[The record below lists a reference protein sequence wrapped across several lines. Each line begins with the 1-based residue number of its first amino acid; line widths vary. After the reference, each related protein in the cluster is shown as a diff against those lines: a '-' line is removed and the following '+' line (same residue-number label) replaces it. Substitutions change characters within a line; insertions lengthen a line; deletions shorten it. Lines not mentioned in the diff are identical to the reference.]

1 MSITRPDALPPPS
14 IPRRRG
20 EGKNR
25 KERRSE
31 SLGKIPLKRKES
43 ALNSRTCVAAAFTL
57 GRRKTMSEFCVLCLP
72 ILQSSARGGKESFLC
87 LSLDPPPLPP
97 VLLRPSPFPQCWFHT
112 FEIHRCFLFTRV
124 SWEHISSDLRS
135 SLLVA
140 TVDSLFHE
148 AFHPWTPSSFVPVL
162 LSSLRFRHTYIGLGA
177 ARASFALRF
186 FASAPLLTSQSPS
199 PWNPPPLPIAQKT

>member
-31 SLGKIPLKRKES
+31 SLEKIPLKRKES

-72 ILQSSARGGKESFLC
+72 ILQSSARGGKESFLFC
-87 LSLDPPPLPP
+87 HSTLPLSLLFFFAPPLSLN
-97 VLLRPSPFPQCWFHT
+97 VGFIRLR
-112 FEIHRCFLFTRV
+112 FTGAFFSRA
-124 SWEHISSDLRS
+124 SRGNIISSDLRS
-135 SLLVA
+135 SLLEA
-140 TVDSLFHE
+140 TVD
-148 AFHPWTPSSFVPVL
+148 
-162 LSSLRFRHTYIGLGA
+162 
-177 ARASFALRF
+177 
-186 FASAPLLTSQSPS
+186 
-199 PWNPPPLPIAQKT
+199 